1 MIEQELVSVPRT
13 APLVS
18 SSSPSAARDS
28 FGVSSGGMQQ
38 HHDFDL
44 DYDDND
50 DDAEMYMYREAPPR
64 TSSTLS
70 SSSAVTYAYYTAFR
84 MEQATRRWWNGGR
97 CSFPTRSLRR
107 SYAFLGL
114 SFFLFVLFVYS
125 NGNGGGSSTEDTPAI
140 RSPVGGLGKG
150 GETILE
156 DKETIEVSMT
166 TATTPSSSSSTTTG
180 SSRNKVGGT
189 KEGHDGGC
197 SRICEEHRIRRY
209 REQSIIDDEKYYD
222 LLKVE
227 DMLQLALHAKS
238 NLIERLKRDYGEVYF
253 YKIFENE
260 HSRRDDDNHKFFS
273 KILGNNY
280 RKQNTNTRASYTK
293 RNNLPYRGVE
303 PVTATISTDMS
314 DETYDETTYT
324 TAGHGES
331 LDRLKRKLYMKL
343 LEVQMAIRR
352 EEEDINGCD
361 CVHGDIPVTHDSEE
375 GGRED
380 ETDTTTMSKSST
392 EELDPT
398 PSSSKFYSNFVW
410 ATGGSSIAAGHGN
423 LFNETYT
430 AFLERGVK
438 DVFAAVGIQFEARN
452 HAIGGIR

>member
-1 MIEQELVSVPRT
+1 MIEQELVSVSR
-13 APLVS
+13 AGSLS
-18 SSSPSAARDS
+18 SSSPSTAIDS
-28 FGVSSGGMQQ
+28 RGGGDGMQQ
-38 HHDFDL
+38 HHENF
-44 DYDDND
+44 YMEND
-50 DDAEMYMYREAPPR
+50 DDDEMYMYREAPPR
-64 TSSTLS
+64 SAS
-70 SSSAVTYAYYTAFR
+70 SSSSSSYAYTAFR
-84 MEQATRRWWNGGR
+84 MEQATRRWWNGQR
-97 CSFPTRSLRR
+97 SPTRSLRR
-107 SYAFLGL
+107 SYVFLGL
-114 SFFLFVLFVYS
+114 SFFLFVLFIYS
-125 NGNGGGSSTEDTPAI
+125 NGIGGGSAKEDIPSI
-140 RSPVGGLGKG
+140 RSSVGGAGGKG
-150 GETILE
+150 ETLLKG
-156 DKETIEVSMT
+156 KETIEVT
-166 TATTPSSSSSTTTG
+166 TTNTTTTPSSSSPTG
-180 SSRNKVGGT
+180 KKIKAGDPRD
-189 KEGHDGGC
+189 GHDGGC

-209 REQSIIDDEKYYD
+209 REQNIIDDDKYYD
-222 LLKVE
+222 LLKTE

-260 HSRRDDDNHKFFS
+260 HSRRDEDNHKFFS

-303 PVTATISTDMS
+303 PVTATISADMS
-314 DETYDETTYT
+314 DEIYDDATTYT

-331 LDRLKRKLYMKL
+331 LDRLKRKLHMKL
-343 LEVQMAIRR
+343 LEVQMGIRR
-352 EEEDINGCD
+352 EEEDVNGCD

-380 ETDTTTMSKSST
+380 ETDTTTTSRGNT
-392 EELDPT
+392 DELDP
-398 PSSSKFYSNFVW
+398 SSSSPKFHSNFVW

-438 DVFAAVGIQFEARN
+438 DVFAAVGIEFEARN